1 MAIVVH
7 VTNVAHGCFTL
18 NIYNLHLCKPNKKTL
33 ICKTCQ
39 LFVGKWFGSYLI
51 RFYIFQI
58 SLMINMP
65 ETIPRKVR
73 FILYISSQSY
83 FIP

>member
-18 NIYNLHLCKPNKKTL
+18 NIYNLCKPNKKTL

-39 LFVGKWFGSYLI
+39 LFVGKWFCSYLI

-65 ETIPRKVR
+65 ETIPKKVR
-73 FILYISSQSY
+73 FIL
-83 FIP
+83 FIQAKVILSHK

>member
-39 LFVGKWFGSYLI
+39 LFVGKWFVSYLI
-51 RFYIFQI
+51 RFYIFPI